1 MLCAE
6 AVREFLKELDGKAGS
21 ASFDWRYFLIESNEN
36 GVLAYLSIDF
46 LHEVAY
52 GTIRL
57 IEEAK
62 YKHDALKQTYS
73 YRCYRER
80 QRKYLDWLSKRMN
93 KPGWDQLGDR
103 LEFYGDFDYRG

>member
-1 MLCAE
+1 MKD
-6 AVREFLKELDGKAGS
+6 VNEFLKELDGKAGS
-21 ASFDWRYFLIESNEN
+21 ASFDWRYYLIESNEN
-36 GVLAYLSIDF
+36 GALPYLSIDL

-62 YKHDALKQTYS
+62 FKHVALKQTYS

-80 QRKYLDWLSKRMN
+80 QSKYLNWLREFRA
-93 KPGWDQLGDR
+93 PGA
-103 LEFYGDFDYRG
+103 